1 MNLKGL
7 NLIERIAVR
16 LAQGIYYTLI
26 FALFATFFFLLM
38 DGMINYLT
46 MGKYDI
52 NTL

>member
-7 NLIERIAVR
+7 TLIERITVR

-26 FALFATFFFLLM
+26 FALFATFLFLLAN
-38 DGMINYLT
+38 GMIDYLT